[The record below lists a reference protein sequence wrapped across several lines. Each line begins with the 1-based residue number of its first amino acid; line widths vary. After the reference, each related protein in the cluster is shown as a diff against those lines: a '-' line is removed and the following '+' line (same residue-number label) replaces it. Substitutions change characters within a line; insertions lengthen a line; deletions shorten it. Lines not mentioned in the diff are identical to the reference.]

1 MENKEK
7 VDAILQK
14 CANLFANLGTGTAL
28 DVGSDQKAKQLEKE
42 WLKEIQSMDAKL
54 YEKLVPSEE

>member
-1 MENKEK
+1 MEHKEK
-7 VDAILQK
+7 IDNILQK
-14 CANLFANLGTGTAL
+14 CANLFANLGTGTTL
-28 DVGSDQKAKQLEKE
+28 DVGSNEKAKQLEQE

>member
-14 CANLFANLGTGTAL
+14 CAELFANLGTGTQL
-28 DVGSDQKAKQLEKE
+28 DVGSETKAKQLEQE

>member
-14 CANLFANLGTGTAL
+14 CAELFANLGTGTEL
-28 DVGSDQKAKQLEKE
+28 DVKSEIKAKQLEKE
-42 WLKEIQSMDAKL
+42 WLKEIQSMDEKL

>member
-14 CANLFANLGTGTAL
+14 CANLFANLGTGTPL
-28 DVGSDQKAKQLEKE
+28 DVGSDEKAKQLEQE
-42 WLKEIQSMDAKL
+42 WLKEIQSMDEKL

>member
-1 MENKEK
+1 MDNKEK

-14 CANLFANLGTGTAL
+14 CANLFANLGTGTPL
-28 DVGSDQKAKQLEKE
+28 DVGSDEKAKQLEKE
-42 WLKEIQSMDAKL
+42 WLKEIQSMDEKL